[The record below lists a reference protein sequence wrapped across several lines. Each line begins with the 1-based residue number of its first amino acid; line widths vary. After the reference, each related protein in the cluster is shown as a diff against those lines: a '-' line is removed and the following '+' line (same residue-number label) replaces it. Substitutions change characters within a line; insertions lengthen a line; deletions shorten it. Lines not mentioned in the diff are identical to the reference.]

1 MAKPGANDP
10 CPCGSG
16 KKYKRCC
23 RSAPS
28 QRARSQPAPSAVSSA
43 FENAC
48 AQHRAGRLDLAA
60 ALYGQVL
67 EQQPRHADALHML
80 GMLKRQQGRRSE
92 SIELLRRATTLSPDN
107 ALVHNNMA
115 IVLKES
121 GDFAGAVAAYRRAI
135 ALQPGFAG
143 AHYNLGLALQAQGQ
157 PGEALA
163 SLQQAVALQ
172 PDYAE
177 AHNELGI
184 ILIGLGRV
192 DESIACIRRAL
203 ACQPGFAMAHSN
215 LLSVMQYRSALAC
228 ADLRSALRG
237 YAERFEA
244 PLRAGWAAHSNSREA
259 ERRLK
264 IGYVSADFRH
274 HSVAYFI
281 EPILARH
288 DKRQVEVFCYYNH
301 TWRDEFTARLAGH
314 ADHWLDC
321 KSWSD
326 DQLAAR
332 IRADGIDILV
342 DLSGHTADNRLL
354 VFARKPAPLQVT
366 YLGYPGSTGL
376 AAMDY
381 RITDADLDPPGMT
394 EAWHTEDLWR
404 VSNFAP
410 FRPSADSPE
419 VASLPAL
426 ESGNITFAC
435 FNALAKINGEVAA
448 LWARILA
455 AQPGSRLMLGNVGNA
470 VARQWLGDM
479 LSGAGIPVE
488 QLIFKPPMPLPA
500 YLSIHSEI
508 DLALDPFPWNGNTS
522 SQHSLWLGVPVITL
536 AGTRTAGRLGV
547 TTLRNVGLAEFV
559 AESEDDYV
567 AIALRWARDLPGLSA
582 IRQEMRRRIATH
594 PESDPAR
601 VASEIEEAYRGMW
614 RRWCAT

>member
-1 MAKPGANDP
+1 
-10 CPCGSG
+10 
-16 KKYKRCC
+16 
-23 RSAPS
+23 
-28 QRARSQPAPSAVSSA
+28 
-43 FENAC
+43 
-48 AQHRAGRLDLAA
+48 
-60 ALYGQVL
+60 
-67 EQQPRHADALHML
+67 
-80 GMLKRQQGRRSE
+80 
-92 SIELLRRATTLSPDN
+92 
-107 ALVHNNMA
+107 
-115 IVLKES
+115 
-121 GDFAGAVAAYRRAI
+121 
-135 ALQPGFAG
+135 
-143 AHYNLGLALQAQGQ
+143 
-157 PGEALA
+157 
-163 SLQQAVALQ
+163 
-172 PDYAE
+172 
-177 AHNELGI
+177 
-184 ILIGLGRV
+184 
-192 DESIACIRRAL
+192 
-203 ACQPGFAMAHSN
+203 
-215 LLSVMQYRSALAC
+215 
-228 ADLRSALRG
+228 
-237 YAERFEA
+237 
-244 PLRAGWAAHSNSREA
+244 
-259 ERRLK
+259 
-264 IGYVSADFRH
+264 
-274 HSVAYFI
+274 
-281 EPILARH
+281 
-288 DKRQVEVFCYYNH
+288 
-301 TWRDEFTARLAGH
+301 
-314 ADHWLDC
+314 
-321 KSWSD
+321 
-326 DQLAAR
+326 
-332 IRADGIDILV
+332 
-342 DLSGHTADNRLL
+342 
-354 VFARKPAPLQVT
+354 
-366 YLGYPGSTGL
+366 
-376 AAMDY
+376 
-381 RITDADLDPPGMT
+381 
-394 EAWHTEDLWR
+394 

>member
-1 MAKPGANDP
+1 
-10 CPCGSG
+10 
-16 KKYKRCC
+16 
-23 RSAPS
+23 
-28 QRARSQPAPSAVSSA
+28 V
-43 FENAC
+43 
-48 AQHRAGRLDLAA
+48 
-60 ALYGQVL
+60 
-67 EQQPRHADALHML
+67 
-80 GMLKRQQGRRSE
+80 
-92 SIELLRRATTLSPDN
+92 
-107 ALVHNNMA
+107 
-115 IVLKES
+115 
-121 GDFAGAVAAYRRAI
+121 
-135 ALQPGFAG
+135 
-143 AHYNLGLALQAQGQ
+143 
-157 PGEALA
+157 
-163 SLQQAVALQ
+163 
-172 PDYAE
+172 
-177 AHNELGI
+177 
-184 ILIGLGRV
+184 
-192 DESIACIRRAL
+192 
-203 ACQPGFAMAHSN
+203 
-215 LLSVMQYRSALAC
+215 
-228 ADLRSALRG
+228 
-237 YAERFEA
+237 
-244 PLRAGWAAHSNSREA
+244 
-259 ERRLK
+259 RRLK

-314 ADHWLDC
+314 AEHWLDC

-366 YLGYPGSTGL
+366 YLGFPGSTGL

-419 VASLPAL
+419 ITSLPAL
-426 ESGNITFAC
+426 ESGNVTFAC
-435 FNALAKINGEVAA
+435 FNALAKINGQVAA

-455 AQPGSRLMLGNVGNA
+455 AQPGSRLMLGNVGNEA
-470 VARQWLGDM
+470 ARQWLGGM

-536 AGTRTAGRLGV
+536 AGRRTAGRLGV

-582 IRQEMRRRIATH
+582 IRQHMRQRIAAH

-601 VASEIEEAYRGMW
+601 AASEIEAAYRGMR
-614 RRWCAT
+614 RRWCAS